1 MSKVN
6 ETPWIDSVIRES
18 KIRKA
23 LLIHGNLSDISFDS
37 GSNSYETVTSVISS
51 TLKKNGFDEVVVW
64 DRIDGMQNIGSKRKN
79 ELIDSSTK
87 SENDEDSSD
96 SDFDLGDEAA
106 DENNADSVP
115 ATNDPNQFFP
125 IVLQKLRGES
135 KTKTAFIIDWSHYL
149 FGNVNSLIEE
159 EREWLTILSKAVRD
173 AKTEMS
179 RTEIEKPSNLVIL
192 LANNL
197 ANVPPLFYQNN
208 PSVKQVSIPNPSRTD
223 RELFVKNN
231 LIKFRFEKD
240 MKPSSSEFN
249 DFVDSLDGMT
259 LRDIQQLIKLSRQ
272 TTPVL
277 SYDKLINLYKYG
289 EKISPWEKLSKDKLK
304 ETESRLQK
312 RVLGQDE
319 AIKKVRDV
327 IIRAYTGLA
336 GIEHS
341 GKQSKPKGALF
352 FVGPTGVGKTELAK
366 ALADFLFGDE
376 TACIR
381 FDMSEFNH
389 EHSDQRLIGAPPGY
403 VGFEEGGQLTN
414 AIREKP
420 FSVILFDEIEKA
432 HGRILDK
439 FLQILEDGRL
449 TDGKGE
455 TVYFS
460 ESVIIFTS
468 NIGASKINVSDDI
481 ESVKKEFKKEVK
493 EHFIKKLGRPEL
505 LNRIGDNIVS
515 FNHIIDTEF
524 LSKIASIKMDLL
536 KNKIKEQHDM
546 ELYFENKGKALKAI
560 ADAVDKA
567 QGGRGVINVIQ
578 PNIVNP
584 LSEFIFERTEEF
596 SPGKKI
602 KIVQAGNT
610 ARFDFELE

>member
-1 MSKVN
+1 MSITNKSV
-6 ETPWIDSVIRES
+6 WLDSVVRES

-23 LLIHGNLSDISFDS
+23 LLIHGNLSDISLDPV
-37 GSNSYETVTSVISS
+37 SNSYETVTNVISS

-64 DRIDGMQNIGSKRKN
+64 DRIDGMQNISCEKVD
-79 ELIDSSTK
+79 ELLRESVPD
-87 SENDEDSSD
+87 
-96 SDFDLGDEAA
+96 GDEQ
-106 DENNADSVP
+106 DSIGEEYQIDDDNIASPEPTSNSV
-115 ATNDPNQFFP
+115 TTDPNNFFP
-125 IVLQKLRGES
+125 IVLKHLTGES
-135 KTKTAFIIDWSHYL
+135 KTKTAFIIEWSHYL
-149 FGNVNSLIEE
+149 FGNVNSLIED
-159 EREWLTILSKAVRD
+159 EREWLTILSKAIRN

-179 RTEIEKPSNLVIL
+179 IAEIEKPSNLIIL

-223 RELFVKNN
+223 RELFVINN
-231 LIKFRFEKD
+231 LNKFMFEKD
-240 MKPSSSEFN
+240 MKTSSSGFI
-249 DFVDSLDGMT
+249 DFIDSLEGMT
-259 LRDIQQLIKLSRQ
+259 LRDIQQSIKLSRQ
-272 TTPVL
+272 TKPVL

-289 EKISPWEKLSKDKLK
+289 EKTSPWEELSKEKLK
-304 ETESRLQK
+304 NTEEILQK
-312 RVLGQDE
+312 RVIGQNR

-327 IIRAYTGLA
+327 IIRAFTGLS
-336 GIEHS
+336 GIQHS
-341 GKQSKPKGALF
+341 GKQSKPKGSLF

-376 TACIR
+376 SACIR

-432 HGRILDK
+432 HGKILDK

-468 NIGASKINVSDDI
+468 NIGISNVQLNDDV
-481 ESVKKEFKKEVK
+481 EQVKKEFKNEVVK
-493 EHFIKKLGRPEL
+493 HFQQKLKRPEL

-515 FNHIIDTEF
+515 FNFIMDTDF
-524 LSKIASIKMDLL
+524 LSKIASVKLIPL
-536 KNKIKEQHDM
+536 KTFIKERHNM
-546 ELYFENKGKALKAI
+546 ELYFEDENKALKAI
-560 ADAVDKA
+560 ANKVNKH
-567 QGGRGVINVIQ
+567 QGGRGVL
-578 PNIVNP
+578 NIIEPHIIDP
-584 LSEFIFERTEEF
+584 LSEWIFENEDYF

-602 KIVQAGNT
+602 KIVQAGT
-610 ARFDFELE
+610 SARFDFELE